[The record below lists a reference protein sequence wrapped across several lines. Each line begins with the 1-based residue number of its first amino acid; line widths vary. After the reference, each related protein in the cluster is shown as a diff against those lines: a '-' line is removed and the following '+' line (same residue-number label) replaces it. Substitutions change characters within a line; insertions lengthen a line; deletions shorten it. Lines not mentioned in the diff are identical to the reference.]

1 MEKSSQF
8 FLGNFFLKKG
18 SLFFPK
24 KCFQFFFSGIFF
36 RFFREKGF
44 RFFGKI
50 VDFLGKKIRDLFRK
64 KSNVGNGISSLYPSN
79 GISKSRKFN

>member
-1 MEKSSQF
+1 MFSI
-8 FLGNFFLKKG
+8 
-18 SLFFPK
+18 
-24 KCFQFFFSGIFF
+24 FFSGIFF

-50 VDFLGKKIRDLFRK
+50 VDFLGKKIPDLFRK